1 MSPFTFTYDTS
12 PSCPPPLPL
21 PIPLPHSLS
30 LGHSPTHPPCSEYYM
45 CVVVHRPY
53 PIPHPCAC
61 GDFYAGL
68 VLTALSS
75 VIFPDARKPY
85 PAPVVCY
92 LPRVALSLP
101 NSTYTFLLAQATN
114 TRCWWPDQRSPGRSP
129 PLHLY
134 VGGSPL
140 PSPHHPCIGG
150 SEKEA
155 TLCGG
160 PASIR

>member
-114 TRCWWPDQRSPGRSP
+114 TRCWWPDQRSSVVYHTHPSRPFPTSAFVCWWESSTLP
-129 PLHLY
+129 P
-134 VGGSPL
+134 SPL
-140 PSPHHPCIGG
+140 YWGQ
-150 SEKEA
+150 
-155 TLCGG
+155 
-160 PASIR
+160 